1 MTRTLE
7 YYNEIAVKARNM
19 VRDKYKGSSIAYKGS
34 RNLKTMHGYCADVAQ
49 HVIILL
55 DHEGI
60 ESYIL
65 NVHNPSFDG
74 FNHIAVYVPT
84 DNIIIDGTVNQYV
97 KTDNYAYRKE
107 NYPLKQFVVKN
118 V

>member
-1 MTRTLE
+1 MKTLE

-19 VRDKYKGSSIAYKGS
+19 VRDKYKGSPIAYKS
-34 RNLKTMHGYCADVAQ
+34 SHNLKTMRGYCADVAQ

-55 DHEGI
+55 DNDGVD
-60 ESYIL
+60 SYLL

-74 FNHIAVYVPT
+74 FNHIAVYVPS
-84 DNIIIDGTVNQYV
+84 DNVIIDGTINQYV
-97 KTDNYAYRKE
+97 KTDNYAYKKDL
-107 NYPLKQFVVKN
+107 YPLKQFVVKN